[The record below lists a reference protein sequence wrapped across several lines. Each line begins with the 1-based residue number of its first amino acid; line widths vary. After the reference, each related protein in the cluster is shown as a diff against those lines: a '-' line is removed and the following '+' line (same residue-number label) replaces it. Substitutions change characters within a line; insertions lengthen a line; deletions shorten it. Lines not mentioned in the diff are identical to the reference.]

1 MSESEGG
8 TSLHRVLM
16 RDPAQTRLPR
26 SRTCAATA
34 RRFVEQE
41 LRQSLTT
48 AALDDARLVVSELV
62 DNAYMH
68 GRGEISLRL
77 ARHGDQ
83 LRVEVIDEGQGAA
96 IRIRERGPEE
106 LGGHGLRLVDAIST
120 AWGAHEGTTHVWADL
135 PVR

>member
-1 MSESEGG
+1 
-8 TSLHRVLM
+8 M
-16 RDPAQTRLPR
+16 RDPVQMRLPR

-34 RRFVEQE
+34 RRFLEQE
-41 LRQSLTT
+41 LREALTK

-68 GRGEISLRL
+68 GHGKITLRL
-77 ARHGDQ
+77 TRHAERV
-83 LRVEVIDEGQGAA
+83 RVEVVDEGQGAA
-96 IRIRERGPEE
+96 VKIRDRGPEE

-120 AWGAHEGTTHVWADL
+120 AWGAYEGTTHVWADL